1 MRNVIRPK
9 VLCVFRNGDRIL
21 VGDAYDPV
29 KRERFYCPLGGG
41 IKFGETSED
50 ALRREIQE
58 EIGADIVHP
67 VLLGVLENR
76 FVFDGRP
83 GHEIVFVY
91 DAVLADKDLYGVDR
105 FSGTESNGAV
115 FTALWL
121 DIETIGPE
129 TPPVYPDGLID
140 LLRTRRSADPPIG
153 MTACEG

>member
-1 MRNVIRPK
+1 
-9 VLCVFRNGDRIL
+9 L
-21 VGDAYDPV
+21 VGDVYDPV
-29 KRERFYCPLGGG
+29 KQELFYCPLGGG
-41 IKFGETSED
+41 IKFGETSVE

-58 EIGADIVHP
+58 EIGAGFVDP

-76 FVFDGRP
+76 FVFDGQP

-91 DAVLADKDLYGVDR
+91 DAILIDNQLYGMDR
-105 FSGTESNGAV
+105 FSGIESNGSA

-140 LLRTRRSADPPIG
+140 LLKTRRSADPPI
-153 MTACEG
+153 ERDKREE